1 MDADNRKLQP
11 QEFDRWL
18 DAALLAGANAEP
30 RIGLEERVLG
40 RLRAEPPRKR
50 FAWWP
55 VLTAVTAVFVI
66 AVALVIMHSR
76 PHQRT
81 VADLQRPTASQPSSQ
96 SPVVQAGSERA
107 DNELDAHRRSRRATR
122 DAACCISTTVIAR
135 REPDEDAR
143 RFGLQ
148 ANSIRA
154 GSEQLPR
161 LATFPAPRPESAEEH
176 MLLRLAARRDSFD
189 VANVSTDSMPLKDL
203 SVPEIRIDPME
214 GTPPDNTPRE

>member
-11 QEFDRWL
+11 PEFDRWL
-18 DAALLAGANAEP
+18 DAALRAGANAEP
-30 RIGLEERVLG
+30 RIGLEDRVLA
-40 RLRAEPPRKR
+40 RLRAEPPRKQ

-55 VLTAVTAVFVI
+55 VLIATTAMFVI

-76 PHQRT
+76 PQQRT
-81 VADLQRPTASQPSSQ
+81 GASLQPPTASQPASH
-96 SPVVQAGSERA
+96 SPVVQARSDRA
-107 DNELDAHRRSRRATR
+107 DKELDAHRQSRRATR